1 MEVRG
6 KFGGGGVS
14 WVVAWGL
21 SWGLASAALGQW
33 VTPQVSAPRVE
44 YRTFVSQAAGT
55 AVSFHVYTPPAYDA
69 EASARFPVLYWLHGS
84 GSATSGIAT
93 VSNWFGEAMAR
104 GDVPPMLVVFANGIA
119 NSMYCDAADGTR
131 PVETVIMEELI
142 PHVDATFRTIPTR
155 RGRIVEGFSMGGYG
169 AGRFGFKYSERFAA
183 ASMLGAGPVQLD
195 FMNPP
200 PGTNVS
206 PAVRAAIYEDVWNSD
221 PALYF
226 AASPWNLATV
236 HAGAIVANGVL
247 VRMAVGESDAMLGPN
262 EDLHEH
268 LTTLGIAHGWETHT
282 GVGHEP
288 LALMQAMG
296 TENWEFYRAA
306 LAPRCGSVDF
316 NGDGSSF
323 DPQDIDAFL
332 SVFSEGPCV
341 PEDAACGDVDFNN
354 DGSLFDPCDIDSFLL
369 VFSEGPCTLCGV

>member
-1 MEVRG
+1 
-6 KFGGGGVS
+6 
-14 WVVAWGL
+14 
-21 SWGLASAALGQW
+21 
-33 VTPQVSAPRVE
+33 
-44 YRTFVSQAAGT
+44 
-55 AVSFHVYTPPAYDA
+55 
-69 EASARFPVLYWLHGS
+69 
-84 GSATSGIAT
+84 
-93 VSNWFGEAMAR
+93 
-104 GDVPPMLVVFANGIA
+104 
-119 NSMYCDAADGTR
+119 
-131 PVETVIMEELI
+131 
-142 PHVDATFRTIPTR
+142 
-155 RGRIVEGFSMGGYG
+155 
-169 AGRFGFKYSERFAA
+169 
-183 ASMLGAGPVQLD
+183 
-195 FMNPP
+195 
-200 PGTNVS
+200 
-206 PAVRAAIYEDVWNSD
+206 VRAAIYEDVWNSD

-226 AASPWNLATV
+226 AASPWNLAAV
-236 HAGAIVANGVL
+236 HAVAIVANGVL

-268 LTTLGIAHGWETHT
+268 LTTLGIAHGWETHP

-341 PEDAACGDVDFNN
+341 PEGATCGDVDFNN
-354 DGSLFDPCDIDSFLL
+354 DGALFDPCDIDSFLL